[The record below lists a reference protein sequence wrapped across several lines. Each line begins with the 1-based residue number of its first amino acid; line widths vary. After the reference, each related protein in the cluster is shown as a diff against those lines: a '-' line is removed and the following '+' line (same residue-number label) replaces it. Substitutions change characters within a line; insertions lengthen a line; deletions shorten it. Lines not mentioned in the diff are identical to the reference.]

1 MNEKSAEEILA
12 GQAADLIR
20 ETHALPD
27 QEIVPVVV
35 ETLTFM
41 GKLVELFESEAPSVA
56 KTAAVV
62 LFVERM
68 KLYNADESAMRKVTA
83 VVMGFQTAFAKQG
96 PQPS

>member
-1 MNEKSAEEILA
+1 M
-12 GQAADLIR
+12 
-20 ETHALPD
+20 
-27 QEIVPVVV
+27 
-35 ETLTFM
+35 
-41 GKLVELFESEAPSVA
+41 A

>member
-1 MNEKSAEEILA
+1 MNEKTAEEILA

-20 ETHALPD
+20 ETKTMPD
-27 QEIVPVVV
+27 PEVVPVVI

-68 KLYNADESAMRKVTA
+68 KLYNADDSAMRKVTA

-96 PQPS
+96 PRLS

>member
-1 MNEKSAEEILA
+1 VNEATAEEILA

-20 ETHALPD
+20 ETHVLPE
-27 QEIVPVVV
+27 QEVIPVVI
-35 ETLTFM
+35 ETLHFM

-68 KLYNADESAMRKVTA
+68 KLYNADDAAMRKVTA

-96 PQPS
+96 PKPS